1 MSAEA
6 IAVREIDIEK
16 EDKTST
22 NVLADEF
29 FYNCNFCEKS
39 VVLNSIHADLYDKLV
54 LSNEFYC
61 ANCIRNGFH
70 TKRRKDILQLT
81 FRAIFGYI
89 YIKEYKSKSLK
100 DQTIYLSELQDYID
114 RHVQVGLLNPA
125 FSYDPETYLW
135 FIDFS
140 KVGDGKRKI
149 EVVEICKT
157 IVNILSCFNI
167 YNSIP
172 GAQMHKLYD
181 KYNEAVIL
189 FMEKRQRPDKK
200 RLLVPTL
207 LGCGGTVET
216 TFDYS
221 ETRNF
226 FPQNLILKTSY

>member
-1 MSAEA
+1 MGKRDPFQSF
-6 IAVREIDIEK
+6 
-16 EDKTST
+16 
-22 NVLADEF
+22 L
-29 FYNCNFCEKS
+29 
-39 VVLNSIHADLYDKLV
+39 L
-54 LSNEFYC
+54 
-61 ANCIRNGFH
+61 NGF
-70 TKRRKDILQLT
+70 
-81 FRAIFGYI
+81 
-89 YIKEYKSKSLK
+89 
-100 DQTIYLSELQDYID
+100 
-114 RHVQVGLLNPA
+114 
-125 FSYDPETYLW
+125 LW